1 MRSWELLAGIYS
13 RLLDDAPEGSR
24 TELVRK
30 WNTGGVAGS
39 IIHVSYNRVI
49 CCEDLVHAAAG
60 VIDYRCGRRVS
71 TEKVQGLGMEAV
83 LTNTRRREGKYE
95 SPVHLSAHSDQLIV
109 LIFNLAA
116 GLAKWND
123 SDQNNLTHE
132 GGVQPAKE
140 Y

>member
-1 MRSWELLAGIYS
+1 MTHPKGAGQSWFVNGIQATLLG
-13 RLLDDAPEGSR
+13 P
-24 TELVRK
+24 
-30 WNTGGVAGS
+30 
-39 IIHVSYNRVI
+39 SYTSCDRVI